1 MSGPAQGDESISA
14 ALAHRRL
21 AVCVGPG
28 GVGKTTIAA
37 ALGLR
42 EACRGRRVL
51 VLTIDPARRL
61 AQALGLEGLGDAI
74 KSIDLSSLGAGKVA
88 EGGSLSAAM
97 FDQAQSMD
105 DLMRRVSPDA
115 ATRDGILHNRV
126 YRAMAGSLA
135 RSHAYLAMERLHEVM
150 QTGDYDLVILDTPP
164 ARNALD
170 ILDAPGRLM
179 RFLEEGVVKWFV
191 TTERKGWAGRLLSG
205 GSAAATKLFGL
216 VVGKDLLD
224 ETLAFF
230 RLFYELRHGFR
241 ERAEEM
247 QALLRDRAT
256 AFFLVSSAETTHLDD
271 ARALAESIASRGV
284 ELRVAAF
291 NRSYERLGDDG
302 REIVTE
308 YDHALGEVARLAPE
322 EAQAVA
328 PALATV
334 EELLRRTARRNARA
348 QVAVQGLRPVLPE
361 ACVDRMIPWLDHD
374 IRDLEGLAALAP
386 YLA

>member
-1 MSGPAQGDESISA
+1 MTEG
-14 ALAHRRL
+14 LAKMLSDKRL

-28 GVGKTTIAA
+28 GVGKTTVAAGIA
-37 ALGLR
+37 LR
-42 EACRGRRVL
+42 EARAGRRVL

-74 KSIDLSSLGAGKVA
+74 KEIDLGELGPDAVA
-88 EGGSLSAAM
+88 PGGSLSAAM
-97 FDQAQSMD
+97 FDQSQSMD

-115 ATRDGILHNRV
+115 ATRDGILQNRV

-135 RSHAYLAMERLHEVM
+135 RSHAYLAMERLYEIM
-150 QTGDYDLVILDTPP
+150 QGEDYDLIILDTPP

-191 TTERKGWAGRLLSG
+191 TAERKGFAGRLLSG

-230 RLFYELRHGFR
+230 RLFYDLRHGFR
-241 ERAEEM
+241 ERAGEM
-247 QALLRDRAT
+247 QARLREQST
-256 AFFLVSSAETTHLDD
+256 AFVLVSSAESTHLDD
-271 ARALAESIASRGV
+271 ARALAESIASRQV
-284 ELRVAAF
+284 SLRAAIF

-302 REIVTE
+302 REIVTH
-308 YDHALGEVARLAPE
+308 YE
-322 EAQAVA
+322 EKLHEA
-328 PALATV
+328 ALASGVDV
-334 EELLRRTARRNARA
+334 ETHGKALDALVGLLQHSAARNARA
-348 QVAVQGLRPVLPE
+348 KASVDVLAATLAE
-361 ACVDRMIPWLDHD
+361 GCITKMIPWLDHD
-374 IRDLEGLAALAP
+374 IRDLLGLAELHP
-386 YLA
+386 YLD

>member
-1 MSGPAQGDESISA
+1 MSIADQ
-14 ALAHRRL
+14 LADKRL

-37 ALGLR
+37 ALALR
-42 EACRGRRVL
+42 EASRGRRVL

-74 KSIDLSSLGAGKVA
+74 KPIDLSTLDPATIA
-88 EGGSLSAAM
+88 EGGSLHAAM

-150 QTGDYDLVILDTPP
+150 QTGDYDLVVLDTPP

-247 QALLRDRAT
+247 QGILREEQT
-256 AFFLVSSAETTHLDD
+256 AFVLVSSAETTHLDD
-271 ARALAESIASRGV
+271 ARALAKSIASRGV
-284 ELRVAAF
+284 QLRVAAL
-291 NRSYERLGDDG
+291 NRSYERLAEDG
-302 REIVTE
+302 RELVTHYE
-308 YDHALGEVARLAPE
+308 HSLR
-322 EAQAVA
+322 EAAGSDGDGHGPV
-328 PALATV
+328 LDII
-334 EELLRRTARRNARA
+334 EELLRATARKNARA
-348 QVAVQGLRPVLPE
+348 QRSVASLRESLPKG
-361 ACVDRMIPWLDHD
+361 CVDRMVPWLDHD
-374 IRDLEGLAALAP
+374 IRDLEGLAELAP
-386 YLA
+386 YLE